1 MQAKARIFRK
11 WVLQLYDLLPSSQD
25 DWLEFR
31 SAVVHILPD
40 FQAFFRLVT
49 DEAETS
55 ATAAVAAPTTPTKSS
70 QSWKK
75 LQTKTN
81 MRVVELQKTR
91 RKHLF
96 GYDKLPRP
104 ISSASANGA
113 DPTELITCTDLSRSC
128 LLLVIAGFLA
138 SFNPQDTDVN
148 FLSSSGGIRQKRKRK
163 KLTGSHSAATS
174 SSQTSSEAP
183 PISQLL
189 IGPRIFKLQRLL
201 AIYLNLRAEAM
212 ADITDPFASTEARDD
227 IFIHVRALI
236 GHCYC
241 LPHNTL
247 TGLLMNDPKLATL
260 VRVQLFQRTSPPHAL
275 DDIKFRCLA
284 DFRFVQ
290 ETAMHLRFPLETYL
304 NASA

>member
-49 DEAETS
+49 DEAEPT
-55 ATAAVAAPTTPTKSS
+55 AAPTTPPKSS

-75 LQTKTN
+75 LQTKTT

-148 FLSSSGGIRQKRKRK
+148 FLSSSGGVHQKRKRK

-174 SSQTSSEAP
+174 SSQSSETP

-212 ADITDPFASTEARDD
+212 ADITDPFASTDARDD
-227 IFIHVRALI
+227 IFIHVRAPAS
-236 GHCYC
+236 HCYC
-241 LPHNTL
+241 VSHN
-247 TGLLMNDPKLATL
+247 
-260 VRVQLFQRTSPPHAL
+260 
-275 DDIKFRCLA
+275 
-284 DFRFVQ
+284 
-290 ETAMHLRFPLETYL
+290 
-304 NASA
+304 